1 MDVQPDGLAVD
12 VARQNGAHTVTLK
25 GELDLNSS
33 PGLRDLLHELLDD
46 GKGHLVIEL
55 SELSFVDS
63 TGLGVL
69 VGALKKARQGG
80 GDIELSTPTPA
91 IRKALEITGL
101 TQVFRV
107 ADGS

>member
-1 MDVQPDGLAVD
+1 MAVQPDGLAVD
-12 VARQNGAHTVTLK
+12 VTHLNGAGTVTLT
-25 GELDLNSS
+25 GELDVHTS
-33 PGLRDLLHELLDD
+33 PGLRDVLQELLES
-46 GKGHLVIEL
+46 GQRNLVIDL
-55 SELSFVDS
+55 SELEFVDS

-69 VGALKKARQGG
+69 VGALKKARQSG
-80 GDIELSTPTPA
+80 GDVELHTPSPA